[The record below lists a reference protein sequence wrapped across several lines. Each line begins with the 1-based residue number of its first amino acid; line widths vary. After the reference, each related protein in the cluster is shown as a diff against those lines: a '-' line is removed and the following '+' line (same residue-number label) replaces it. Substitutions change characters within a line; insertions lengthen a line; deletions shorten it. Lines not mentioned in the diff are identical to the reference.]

1 MSQNQLPAPPI
12 ARKDHTETHLHGVT
26 LTDDY
31 AWLREKENPEVTA
44 YLDAENAYAEAV
56 MAPLD
61 GLREELYQEML
72 SHMKQTDISVPFRD
86 GDWWYYTRTEEGS
99 QYAINCRKRGGPVV
113 LLPMRSEQVI
123 LDGNQLAEGH
133 AFFSIGAT
141 DITDD
146 GRWLA
151 YTTDIT
157 GFRQYTL
164 HIKDLETGETLPDEV
179 ERVGSVV
186 WAADN
191 RTLFYTVE
199 DEQQKR
205 QFQFWRAHAWH
216 AALRRRAGLPG
227 RR

>member
-1 MSQNQLPAPPI
+1 MSQNQLPDPPT
-12 ARKDHTETHLHGVT
+12 ARRDHKETEIHGVA
-26 LTDDY
+26 LSDDY

-61 GLREELYQEML
+61 GLRGQLYQEML

-86 GDWWYYTRTEEGS
+86 GEWWYYTRTEEGS
-99 QYAINCRKRGGPVV
+99 QYAINCRKRGGPAG
-113 LLPMRSEQVI
+113 PAPDATEHVI
-123 LDGNQLAEGH
+123 LDGNLLAEGQ

-146 GRWLA
+146 ARWLA
-151 YTTDIT
+151 YTTDTT

-164 HIKDLETGETLPDEV
+164 HIKDLETGETLPGPESPSPT

-205 QFQFWRAHAWH
+205 QHQLFRAKD
-216 AALRRRAGLPG
+216 RKSVV
-227 RR
+227 